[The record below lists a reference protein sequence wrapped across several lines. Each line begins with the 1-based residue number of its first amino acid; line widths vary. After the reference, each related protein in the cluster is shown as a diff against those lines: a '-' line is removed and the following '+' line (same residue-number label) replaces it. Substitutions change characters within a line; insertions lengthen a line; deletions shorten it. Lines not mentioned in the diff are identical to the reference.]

1 MMQGIKLVTF
11 NVREL
16 IPGDIVK
23 LWPTSVFQAAIVPVI
38 CLFGTHEESIEFR
51 YSILVDSLISS
62 YHAEKQGD

>member
-38 CLFGTHEESIEFR
+38 W
-51 YSILVDSLISS
+51 YS
-62 YHAEKQGD
+62 